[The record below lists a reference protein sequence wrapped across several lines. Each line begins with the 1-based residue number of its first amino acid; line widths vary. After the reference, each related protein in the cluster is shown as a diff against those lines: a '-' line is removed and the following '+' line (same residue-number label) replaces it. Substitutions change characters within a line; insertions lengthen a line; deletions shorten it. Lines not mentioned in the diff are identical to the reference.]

1 MIKPSGFK
9 ATRNLGAIGALM
21 ILGGCGDGGG
31 GSVASVSAPA
41 GPTTNTTLASLV
53 ASQSFAN
60 NAATATDTI
69 AASANV
75 TAASST
81 SQPLTFSYDL
91 ASNSYT
97 VSTQGRSQTFAPS
110 TQTSATGGIAVYS
123 VTSGTTTDR
132 LTIET
137 ASVTGYG
144 STSPQ
149 YSGLGY
155 WQRTVTG
162 SGSSDVSVDF
172 FIYGIG
178 SAASAVP
185 HTGSAAY
192 ATSVYGLVSPIGS
205 EARFFQGTGRMDVDF
220 LDGLLTTSATL
231 SETGIVSQAKYG
243 SGATINGSGT
253 LSSNANAFSG
263 SLVYTGLNSKS
274 SGTLSGQ
281 FYGPTAQELG
291 ASFSTTGAD
300 GSSASGVIWGNQNS
314 SLPPVNQTTVNIVA
328 DQTFAAQG
336 AQMTN
341 SASPAPTF
349 AAGTVA
355 VTTAGAVTLTP
366 AGLPTATLTSS
377 NIITGTNANFTSYSQ
392 TNANGTIAVN
402 LYKVGSSNTELALTY
417 MSFGNWQGP
426 VAAGSSTT
434 ATSWFAYGLGTD
446 ASVIQARTGSASY
459 SGVAYGTAY
468 NSATNASAGVTGT
481 ASFAVNFDMQG
492 YFGSFGLKN
501 TTTNYGTF
509 NVSGSLA
516 AGVAQTASVTG
527 VTAGT
532 GTFQPAFYGPNGQEF
547 GGPFQIS
554 IPGATT
560 TIVGVAA
567 GKGG

>member
-1 MIKPSGFK
+1 MFRAAG
-9 ATRNLGAIGALM
+9 NLGAIGAIM
-21 ILGGCGDGGG
+21 MLGGCGDGGG
-31 GSVASVSAPA
+31 GSVASVSKPA
-41 GPTTNTTLASLV
+41 ASASNITLASLV
-53 ASQSFAN
+53 ANQSFAN
-60 NAATATDTI
+60 NAASETDTI

-75 TAASST
+75 TAASS
-81 SQPLTFSYDL
+81 SSHPLTFSYDL

-110 TQTSATGGIAVYS
+110 TRTSATGGIAVYAL
-123 VTSGTTTDR
+123 TSGTTADR

-137 ASVTGYG
+137 ASVTGYAA
-144 STSPQ
+144 TSPQ

-155 WQRTVTG
+155 WQHTVTG
-162 SGSSDVSVDF
+162 SASSDVSVDF
-172 FIYGIG
+172 FVYGLS

-185 HTGSAAY
+185 RTGSAAY

-220 LDGLLTTSATL
+220 VDGLLTTRAAL
-231 SETGIVSQAKYG
+231 SETGIVSQTNYG
-243 SGATINGSGT
+243 SGAAINGSGS
-253 LSSNANAFSG
+253 LSSSANAFSG
-263 SLVYTGLNSKS
+263 SVVYTGLNNKS
-274 SGTLSGQ
+274 NGTLTGQ

-291 ASFSTTGAD
+291 ASFATTGTD

-336 AQMTN
+336 AQMADSGN
-341 SASPAPTF
+341 PTPTI

-355 VTTAGAVTLTP
+355 VTTAGAVTVTP
-366 AGLPTATLTSS
+366 AGLPTAKLTSS
-377 NIITGTNANFTSYSQ
+377 NIITSSNANFTAYSQ
-392 TNANGTIAVN
+392 ANANGTIAVN
-402 LYKVGSSNTELALTY
+402 LYKVGSDNAELALTY

-426 VAAGSSTT
+426 AAAGSSTT

-446 ASVIQARTGSASY
+446 AAVIQARTGSANY

-468 NSATNASAGVTGT
+468 NSATNASASVNGT

-501 TTTNYGTF
+501 TATNYGTF
-509 NVSGSLA
+509 NASGSLA
-516 AGVAQTASVTG
+516 NGMAQTGSVTG

-532 GTFQPAFYGPNGQEF
+532 GTIQPAFYGPNGQEF
-547 GGPFQIS
+547 GGPFQIFL
-554 IPGATT
+554 PGAST

-567 GKGG
+567 GKSG